1 MTITLAATTAI
12 LAVGIVLIVV
22 RVIDAHS
29 AERARFAQ
37 ERWELLTRL
46 THPELVVGPPT
57 SQATPPPAPEP
68 DDEYEL
74 IGTIQ

>member
-1 MTITLAATTAI
+1 MTIAFAVTSVILAA
-12 LAVGIVLIVV
+12 GIVALTLRI
-22 RVIDAHS
+22 IDAHS

-46 THPELVVGPPT
+46 THPEIVVGPP
-57 SQATPPPAPEP
+57 AAERAPAPTPEP